1 MAIPTT
7 DAPTV
12 ALKGI
17 SQYYVQVPDHSCD
30 GSDEDKLL
38 PDTLRRKCAMAS
50 RVLAKVT
57 FRQCMMFLNDR
68 VRNCDRAL
76 SAFVLRMMGE
86 VTWHQCSGRACMDHC
101 TCFDCSDL
109 Q

>member
-17 SQYYVQVPDHSCD
+17 SQYYVEVSDGSCE

-38 PDTLRRKCAMAS
+38 PSPLRRKCAMAS
-50 RVLAKVT
+50 RVLGKVN

-68 VRNCDRAL
+68 VRK
-76 SAFVLRMMGE
+76 
-86 VTWHQCSGRACMDHC
+86 
-101 TCFDCSDL
+101 
-109 Q
+109 